1 MQKNSPLHVLVI
13 PTWYPNGE
21 DKLIGVYHK
30 LFCTALAEYGVKAN
44 MLYVDRQGL
53 SSLPKYPT
61 MQKLYEESNTGY
73 VTYCRRMLDISK
85 FSADAQLSAYCR
97 TVEKLY
103 KTYVKQHGKP
113 DILHAHVTVPA
124 GYAAAKL
131 GEKYH
136 IPVVITEHSSYF
148 ERFFEGSTAK
158 YGLYA
163 ARHSVM
169 TCVSGYMTDIL
180 KEKHN
185 IPTEV
190 LPNIVNT
197 KAFCGAKKPKDP
209 AHFRL
214 TTVSALRPGKCV
226 EDALQA
232 LKLLREQHPE
242 KSFLYTIVGD
252 GQEEAFYKKTASE
265 LGLNDIVSFVG
276 RKTESEIAEILNQT
290 DALLMASDIETFG
303 IPAVEALAAGVPV
316 ISTRCKGP
324 ESFLN
329 DDCAE
334 FCNVHDPKDMED
346 AILRMAARSDTLDEA
361 KIRAAAKPFD
371 SVAVAERAVQI
382 YREAL
387 ENTK

>member
-30 LFCTALAEYGVKAN
+30 LFSTALAEYGVKTN

-103 KTYVKQHGKP
+103 KAYVKKHGKP

-169 TCVSGYMTDIL
+169 T
-180 KEKHN
+180 
-185 IPTEV
+185 
-190 LPNIVNT
+190 
-197 KAFCGAKKPKDP
+197 
-209 AHFRL
+209 
-214 TTVSALRPGKCV
+214 
-226 EDALQA
+226 
-232 LKLLREQHPE
+232 
-242 KSFLYTIVGD
+242 
-252 GQEEAFYKKTASE
+252 
-265 LGLNDIVSFVG
+265 
-276 RKTESEIAEILNQT
+276 
-290 DALLMASDIETFG
+290 
-303 IPAVEALAAGVPV
+303 
-316 ISTRCKGP
+316 
-324 ESFLN
+324 
-329 DDCAE
+329 
-334 FCNVHDPKDMED
+334 
-346 AILRMAARSDTLDEA
+346 
-361 KIRAAAKPFD
+361 
-371 SVAVAERAVQI
+371 
-382 YREAL
+382 
-387 ENTK
+387 

>member
-1 MQKNSPLHVLVI
+1 MQKNSSLHVLVI

-30 LFCTALAEYGVKAN
+30 LFCTALAEYGVKTN

-61 MQKLYEESNTGY
+61 MQKVYEESNTGY
-73 VTYCRRMLDISK
+73 VTYCRRMLDISR

-103 KTYVKQHGKP
+103 KAYVKQHGKP

-185 IPTEV
+185 ISAVV

-197 KAFCGAKKPKDP
+197 KAFRGAKKPKDP

-242 KSFLYTIVGD
+242 NRFCIRLSATGRRKRFIKRPHLS
-252 GQEEAFYKKTASE
+252 
-265 LGLNDIVSFVG
+265 LG
-276 RKTESEIAEILNQT
+276 
-290 DALLMASDIETFG
+290 
-303 IPAVEALAAGVPV
+303 
-316 ISTRCKGP
+316 
-324 ESFLN
+324 
-329 DDCAE
+329 
-334 FCNVHDPKDMED
+334 
-346 AILRMAARSDTLDEA
+346 
-361 KIRAAAKPFD
+361 
-371 SVAVAERAVQI
+371 
-382 YREAL
+382 
-387 ENTK
+387 

>member
-30 LFCTALAEYGVKAN
+30 LFCTALAEYGVKTN
-44 MLYVDRQGL
+44 MLYADRQGL

-103 KTYVKQHGKP
+103 KAYVKQHGNP

-185 IPTEV
+185 IPAEV

-197 KAFCGAKKPKDP
+197 KAFCGAKKNE
-209 AHFRL
+209 
-214 TTVSALRPGKCV
+214 RPGTFSL
-226 EDALQA
+226 DD
-232 LKLLREQHPE
+232 
-242 KSFLYTIVGD
+242 SFR
-252 GQEEAFYKKTASE
+252 TAPRQMRGRRFA
-265 LGLNDIVSFVG
+265 GL
-276 RKTESEIAEILNQT
+276 
-290 DALLMASDIETFG
+290 
-303 IPAVEALAAGVPV
+303 EALAGATPGKIVFVYDCRRRAG
-316 ISTRCKGP
+316 G
-324 ESFLN
+324 
-329 DDCAE
+329 
-334 FCNVHDPKDMED
+334 
-346 AILRMAARSDTLDEA
+346 
-361 KIRAAAKPFD
+361 
-371 SVAVAERAVQI
+371 SV
-382 YREAL
+382 L
-387 ENTK
+387 

>member
-103 KTYVKQHGKP
+103 KAYVKQHGKP
-113 DILHAHVTVPA
+113 GILHAHVTVPA

-169 TCVSGYMTDIL
+169 TCVSGYMTNIL

-185 IPTEV
+185 IPAEV

-232 LKLLREQHPE
+232 LKLLREQYPE
-242 KSFLYTIVGD
+242 KSFCIRLSAT
-252 GQEEAFYKKTASE
+252 
-265 LGLNDIVSFVG
+265 G
-276 RKTESEIAEILNQT
+276 RRKRFIKRPHLS
-290 DALLMASDIETFG
+290 SG
-303 IPAVEALAAGVPV
+303 
-316 ISTRCKGP
+316 
-324 ESFLN
+324 
-329 DDCAE
+329 
-334 FCNVHDPKDMED
+334 
-346 AILRMAARSDTLDEA
+346 
-361 KIRAAAKPFD
+361 
-371 SVAVAERAVQI
+371 
-382 YREAL
+382 
-387 ENTK
+387 

>member
-1 MQKNSPLHVLVI
+1 M
-13 PTWYPNGE
+13 
-21 DKLIGVYHK
+21 
-30 LFCTALAEYGVKAN
+30 
-44 MLYVDRQGL
+44 
-53 SSLPKYPT
+53 
-61 MQKLYEESNTGY
+61 
-73 VTYCRRMLDISK
+73 
-85 FSADAQLSAYCR
+85 
-97 TVEKLY
+97 
-103 KTYVKQHGKP
+103 
-113 DILHAHVTVPA
+113 
-124 GYAAAKL
+124 
-131 GEKYH
+131 
-136 IPVVITEHSSYF
+136 
-148 ERFFEGSTAK
+148 
-158 YGLYA
+158 
-163 ARHSVM
+163 
-169 TCVSGYMTDIL
+169 
-180 KEKHN
+180 
-185 IPTEV
+185 
-190 LPNIVNT
+190 
-197 KAFCGAKKPKDP
+197 
-209 AHFRL
+209 

-232 LKLLREQHPE
+232 LKLLREQYPE

-252 GQEEAFYKKTASE
+252 GQEEAFYKKAASE

-276 RKTESEIAEILNQT
+276 RKTESEIAEILSQT

-371 SVAVAERAVQI
+371 SVAVAEHAVQI
-382 YREAL
+382 YREVL

>member
-1 MQKNSPLHVLVI
+1 
-13 PTWYPNGE
+13 
-21 DKLIGVYHK
+21 
-30 LFCTALAEYGVKAN
+30 
-44 MLYVDRQGL
+44 
-53 SSLPKYPT
+53 
-61 MQKLYEESNTGY
+61 
-73 VTYCRRMLDISK
+73 
-85 FSADAQLSAYCR
+85 
-97 TVEKLY
+97 
-103 KTYVKQHGKP
+103 
-113 DILHAHVTVPA
+113 
-124 GYAAAKL
+124 
-131 GEKYH
+131 
-136 IPVVITEHSSYF
+136 
-148 ERFFEGSTAK
+148 
-158 YGLYA
+158 
-163 ARHSVM
+163 M

-180 KEKHN
+180 IEKHN
-185 IPTEV
+185 IPAKV

-197 KAFCGAKKPKDP
+197 KAFRGAKKTKDS

-232 LKLLREQHPE
+232 LKLLREQYPE

-252 GQEEAFYKKTASE
+252 GQEEAFYKETASE

-276 RKTESEIAEILNQT
+276 RKTESEIAEILSQT

-334 FCNVHDPKDMED
+334 FCNVRDPKDMED

-371 SVAVAERAVQI
+371 SVAVAEHAVQI

>member
-1 MQKNSPLHVLVI
+1 MQQNSPLHVLVI

-30 LFCTALAEYGVKAN
+30 LFCTALAEYGVKTN
-44 MLYVDRQGL
+44 MFYVDRQGL
-53 SSLPKYPT
+53 SALPKYPM
-61 MQKLYEESNTGY
+61 MQKVYEEPHDGY
-73 VTYCRRMLDISK
+73 TTHCRRMLDISK
-85 FSADAQLSAYCR
+85 FSANAQLSAYCR

-103 KTYVKQHGKP
+103 KAYVKQHGKP

-148 ERFFEGSTAK
+148 ERFFAGSTAK

-163 ARHSVM
+163 AQHSVM

-180 KEKHN
+180 KVKYD
-185 IPTEV
+185 ISAEV
-190 LPNIVNT
+190 LPNIVHT
-197 KAFCGAKKPKDP
+197 EAFRGAKEPKDP
-209 AHFRL
+209 THFRL
-214 TTVSALRPGKCV
+214 TTVSALRPGKYV

-242 KSFLYTIVGD
+242 KSFLYTIIGD
-252 GQEEAFYKKTASE
+252 GQEEAFYKKAADE
-265 LGLNDIVSFVG
+265 LGLNDIVTFVG
-276 RKTESEIAEILNQT
+276 RKNESEIAEILSQT

-316 ISTRCKGP
+316 ISTHCKGP

-329 DDCAE
+329 KDCAE
-334 FCNVHDPKDMED
+334 FCNVHDPADMAE
-346 AILRMAARSDTLDEA
+346 AILRMYARRDSLNEA

-371 SVAVAERAVQI
+371 SAAVAALAVQI
-382 YREAL
+382 YEKAL
-387 ENTK
+387 KSVK

>member
-1 MQKNSPLHVLVI
+1 M
-13 PTWYPNGE
+13 
-21 DKLIGVYHK
+21 
-30 LFCTALAEYGVKAN
+30 
-44 MLYVDRQGL
+44 
-53 SSLPKYPT
+53 
-61 MQKLYEESNTGY
+61 
-73 VTYCRRMLDISK
+73 
-85 FSADAQLSAYCR
+85 
-97 TVEKLY
+97 
-103 KTYVKQHGKP
+103 
-113 DILHAHVTVPA
+113 
-124 GYAAAKL
+124 
-131 GEKYH
+131 
-136 IPVVITEHSSYF
+136 
-148 ERFFEGSTAK
+148 
-158 YGLYA
+158 
-163 ARHSVM
+163 
-169 TCVSGYMTDIL
+169 
-180 KEKHN
+180 
-185 IPTEV
+185 
-190 LPNIVNT
+190 
-197 KAFCGAKKPKDP
+197 
-209 AHFRL
+209 

-252 GQEEAFYKKTASE
+252 GQEEAFYKQTASE

-276 RKTESEIAEILNQT
+276 RKTESEIAEILSQT

-371 SVAVAERAVQI
+371 SVSVAEHAVQI